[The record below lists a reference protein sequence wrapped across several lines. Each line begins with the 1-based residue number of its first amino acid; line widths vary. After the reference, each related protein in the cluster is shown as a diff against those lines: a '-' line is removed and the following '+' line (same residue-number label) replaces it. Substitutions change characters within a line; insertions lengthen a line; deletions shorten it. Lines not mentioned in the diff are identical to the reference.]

1 MSWRSS
7 LPGSLSLGTS
17 RGTSCGARS
26 GARVLCLGAEADRGG
41 AQAQGEPEAKADEAA
56 SRKEEAEAE
65 AAGEAKLSLLQ
76 LAVEMV
82 EDAAP
87 KAPEATPSGRG
98 ARKKEPQSAGQ
109 GPSRPKY
116 KGVSRDKRRQAK
128 PWGAYIHVTKD
139 GKRNRKIG
147 IAHFAK
153 EEDAARAYD
162 RVSIAKHG
170 HAKAPTNFPITEYRD
185 EWTELETQGVD
196 EVVACE
202 RRRAHRMR

>member
-1 MSWRSS
+1 MSR
-7 LPGSLSLGTS
+7 
-17 RGTSCGARS
+17 GARS
-26 GARVLCLGAEADRGG
+26 GARPPQGLGAEADRGG
-41 AQAQGEPEAKADEAA
+41 AQAQGEAKAAEAPA
-56 SRKEEAEAE
+56 PKEAEAE

-82 EDAAP
+82 EDAPEKAKGKGKAKAKAAAP
-87 KAPEATPSGRG
+87 EVPEATPSGRG

-109 GPSRPKY
+109 GPSRPKS

-139 GKRNRKIG
+139 GKKNRKIG

-170 HAKAPTNFPITEYRD
+170 HGKAPTNFPITDYRD

>member
-1 MSWRSS
+1 MCACVRNAR
-7 LPGSLSLGTS
+7 LSA
-17 RGTSCGARS
+17 CVCARAPS
-26 GARVLCLGAEADRGG
+26 HASAPVRACARPHPHPR
-41 AQAQGEPEAKADEAA
+41 P
-56 SRKEEAEAE
+56 R
-65 AAGEAKLSLLQ
+65 
-76 LAVEMV
+76 
-82 EDAAP
+82 
-87 KAPEATPSGRG
+87 PSPR
-98 ARKKEPQSAGQ
+98 
-109 GPSRPKY
+109 SRPKS

-128 PWGAYIHVTKD
+128 PGGAYIHVTKD
-139 GKRNRKIG
+139 GKKNRKIG

-170 HAKAPTNFPITEYRD
+170 HGKAPTNFPITDYRD